1 MFRYVLKRLIQ
12 MIPLLLIIS
21 FISFGVSKLAPGDY
35 LTKMALNPNV
45 SAAQIAAER
54 HRLGLD
60 KPWYVQYGLWVEH
73 FTIPEVGWTPHGPS
87 VTLDWGTS
95 FIYNTPVTT
104 LIAQRVGN
112 TLLLGVAAVLF
123 TWLIALPLG
132 IYSAVRQYSWLDKLF
147 SVLAFS
153 ALGIPDFFLAMLLLG
168 LAARTGWFPIG
179 GLMNPAMILSP
190 WWHQWIDVAWHMI
203 IPTVAVGIGSIA
215 ILQRRMRGNLLDVLG
230 EEYIRTARAK
240 GLPENKVIYRHAVR
254 NAINPIITLF
264 GFELGALLSG
274 FALVENVVGW
284 PGLGFTMLH
293 SMLDQDIP
301 LTMAGLMIG
310 ALMLLLGNLAAD
322 LMLAGA
328 DPRIKLE
335 A

>member
-21 FISFGVSKLAPGDY
+21 FLSFGVSKLAPGDY
-35 LTKMALNPNV
+35 LAKQALNPHV
-45 SAAQIAAER
+45 SAAQIEAER

-60 KPWYVQYGLWVEH
+60 KPWYVQYGLWLYH
-73 FTIPEVGWTPHGPS
+73 FSVPEVQPAWP
-87 VTLDWGTS
+87 
-95 FIYNTPVTT
+95 PVTWQWGESFT
-104 LIAQRVGN
+104 YNAPVTVVIGQRLGA
-112 TLLLGVAAVLF
+112 TLLLGIAALLF

-132 IYSAVRQYSWLDKLF
+132 IYSAVRQYSFFDKLF
-147 SVLAFS
+147 SAIAFV
-153 ALGIPDFFLAMLLLG
+153 ALGIPDFFLALVLLL
-168 LAARTGWFPIG
+168 LAAQTGWFPIG
-179 GLMNPAMILSP
+179 GRMNPSMIVEP
-190 WWHQWIDVAWHMI
+190 GWKQAIDVAWHMI
-203 IPTVAVGIGSIA
+203 VPTIAVGIGSIA

-240 GLPENKVIYRHAVR
+240 GLPEGKVIYRHAVR
-254 NAINPIITLF
+254 NALNPIITLL

-310 ALMLLLGNLAAD
+310 AIMLLLGNLAAD